1 MIPNIQDFHLPRRKQ
16 SISMQGPH
24 KTIVNSKLSSQDQ
37 KNGVCLFLPYKDSK
51 LCTLYD
57 NFFENLFFWDS
68 HQYPNDAT
76 WKIWNH
82 NIYYQVS
89 CGYLHKSYTKSTRFV
104 CLVLTGVSVV
114 NFFIRDNLGLIFL
127 HSTHIMFLGSHMNVV
142 LKILVWKKS
151 KFKGFTMKNTYMQ
164 YIHMCIVHITYTYYI
179 HKRWAE

>member
-1 MIPNIQDFHLPRRKQ
+1 M
-16 SISMQGPH
+16 
-24 KTIVNSKLSSQDQ
+24 
-37 KNGVCLFLPYKDSK
+37 Y
-51 LCTLYD
+51 TLWQ
-57 NFFENLFFWDS
+57 FFENLFFWDS

-89 CGYLHKSYTKSTRFV
+89 CGYLHKSKTKSTRFV
-104 CLVLTGVSVV
+104 CLVLTGLSVV

-164 YIHMCIVHITYTYYI
+164 YIHMCALYILLIHTIFTKDGQNSRSTFKQILFLGIRNVFSVKIFKQIVAETIDINSKMHVHKYI
-179 HKRWAE
+179 CI